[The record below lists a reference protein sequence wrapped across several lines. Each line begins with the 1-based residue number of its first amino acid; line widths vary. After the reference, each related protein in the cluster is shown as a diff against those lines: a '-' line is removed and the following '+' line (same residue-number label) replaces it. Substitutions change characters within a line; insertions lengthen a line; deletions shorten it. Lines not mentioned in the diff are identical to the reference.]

1 MIAAL
6 LRFSLIQRLM
16 ILLVTAGISAAGFW
30 SFNNLPIDAFPD
42 ISAPQVQVI
51 IKAPGMSPSEV
62 EQRITFPI
70 EMEMQGIPGQTIL
83 RSTTKYALSVIV
95 IDFDDATDIYL
106 ARNLVNERLSQVW
119 NSLPADI
126 EGGLAPITTPLGEIF
141 MYRITGA
148 GTDGKN
154 YSNQELRSLQDW
166 VIRPHLRK
174 VEGVADVNSLGGEV
188 RNYEVVIKPDALV
201 KHGISI
207 DEIQL
212 ALSRNNRNAG
222 GDRINRDDEVLL
234 VRTVGKLHDI
244 DDIKNITVRTLYG
257 EPIHIKDVAQVRVG
271 SMTRYGAVTADGKG
285 EVVTGLVLLRKGA
298 NSLRAVEGTKEALQS
313 LQSFLPE
320 GVEIVPFYDRTEL
333 ITKAVWTVEKALG
346 EAVVLVL
353 LVLIIMLGDIR
364 SALTVALI
372 LPLSVLFTFI
382 MMSLFG
388 VSANLMSLGG
398 LAIAIGILVD
408 AAVVV
413 VENIHTQFSK
423 APPGVSRLHLV
434 YRAVLEV
441 STPVISGILIIVAVF
456 LPLFSLTGLEGKMFS
471 PLAITI
477 TFALIGS
484 LLLSL
489 TVIPVIASFFMKT
502 HAHAD
507 ENEGRLMRGLKFIYL
522 PVMDWALRYRK
533 IAVGIALAALFAA
546 ASLFP
551 YIGKEFMP
559 TMDEG
564 NTVILLEKNPSIT
577 LEKSLAMDAP
587 IQKAMMELPEVIGV
601 TSRTGADELRM
612 DPMGLNQ
619 TDNFLITRPRQ
630 EWTIS
635 LQQFQDNLREK
646 LARFDDIDYAFSQ
659 PIDMRV
665 SEMLTGVRSAMAI
678 KLYGDDLDILDQKAS
693 EIETLV
699 KTIAGAVDVFRTDI
713 SGQKYLQIDIKQK
726 VISKYGV
733 NVEDINQLIETAVGG
748 RVATEVLENNRR
760 IGVLMRYSEEY
771 RTSPEAIEKMLVTLP
786 NGNKVSLGHLADISV
801 VDGPVQI
808 VRESAK
814 RKVVVQA
821 NVDGRDVVGFVD
833 EVRRSIEEKV
843 DLPAGYFVTFGGQ
856 FENQQRA
863 AQRLAL
869 VVPVAIVLIFVMLF
883 TTFRSLLQAGLIIMN
898 IPFAMIGGVVSLYL
912 SGLYLSVPASVG
924 FITLFGVAVL
934 NGVVMVSYFN
944 QLRQSGLT
952 IQQAVRQGAERRLRP
967 VLMTAMIASFGLLP
981 LLTATGPGSEL
992 QRPLAVVVI
1001 GGLFSSTLLT
1011 LILLPALYAWM
1022 EEKLKQKLENKLA
1035 KKITD
1040 NAEIKS

>member
-6 LRFSLIQRLM
+6 LRFALVQRLLI
-16 ILLVTAGISAAGFW
+16 ILLALGISAAGLW
-30 SFNNLPIDAFPD
+30 SFKSLPIDAFPD
-42 ISAPQVQVI
+42 ISSPQVQII
-51 IKAPGMSPSEV
+51 IKANGMSPSEV
-62 EQRITFPI
+62 EQRITFPV
-70 EMEMQGIPGQTIL
+70 EMEMQGIPGQTVL
-83 RSTTKYALSVIV
+83 RSTTKYALSIIV
-95 IDFDDATDIYL
+95 VDFDDATDIYL
-106 ARNLVNERLSQVW
+106 ARSLVTERLNQVW
-119 NSLPADI
+119 DSLPVGI

-141 MYRITGA
+141 MYRIIGE
-148 GTDGKN
+148 N

-174 VEGVADVNSLGGEV
+174 VEGVAEVNSLGGEV

-201 KHGISI
+201 QHGINI
-207 DEIQL
+207 DQIEQ

-222 GDRINRDDEVLL
+222 GDRINRNDEVLL
-234 VRTVGKLHDI
+234 VRTVGKLHNM
-244 DDIKNITVRTLYG
+244 DDIKNITVRTRHG
-257 EPIHIKDVAQVRVG
+257 IPVHISDIAEVRNG
-271 SMTRYGAVTADGKG
+271 SMTRYGAVTANGEG

-298 NSLRAVEGTKEALQS
+298 NSLRAVEGTRAALES
-313 LQSFLPE
+313 LKSVLPE
-320 GVEIVPFYDRTEL
+320 GVTIESFYDRTDL

-346 EAVVLVL
+346 EAVILVL

-364 SALTVALI
+364 SALTVAVI

-382 MMSLFG
+382 MMNLFN

-423 APPGVSRLHLV
+423 ASKGVSRLHLV

-441 STPVISGILIIVAVF
+441 STPVISGILIIIAVF

-489 TVIPVIASFFMKT
+489 TVIPVLASFIMKT
-502 HAHAD
+502 HEHS
-507 ENEGRLMRGLKFIYL
+507 EVSESKLMQGLKYIYL
-522 PVMDWALRYRK
+522 PVMNWALIKRK
-533 IAVGIALAALFAA
+533 TAVSIALVALFAA
-546 ASLFP
+546 LSLFP
-551 YIGKEFMP
+551 FIGNEFMP
-559 TMDEG
+559 VMDEG
-564 NTVILLEKNPSIT
+564 STVILLEKDVSIT
-577 LEKSLAMDAP
+577 LEKSLEMDGP

-619 TDNFLITRPRQ
+619 TDNFLVTIPRE

-635 LQQFQDNLREK
+635 LQQFQENLREK
-646 LARFDDIDYAFSQ
+646 LSRFDNIDYAFSQ

-678 KLYGDDLDILDQKAS
+678 KIYGDDLKVLEQKAI
-693 EIETLV
+693 EIEKLV
-699 KTIAGAVDVFRTDI
+699 SNVDGAVDVFRGDI
-713 SGQKYLQIDIKQK
+713 SGQKYLQIDIHQK
-726 VISKYGV
+726 VISRYGV
-733 NVEDINQLIETAVGG
+733 NVEDINKLIEIAVGG
-748 RVATEVLENNRR
+748 RVITELLENNRR
-760 IGVLMRYSEEY
+760 VGVLMRYEEKY
-771 RTSPEAIEKMLVTLP
+771 RTSPDAIAKMLVTLP
-786 NGNKVSLGHLADISV
+786 NGNKVSLGTLAKISV

-808 VRESAK
+808 IRESAK
-814 RKVVVQA
+814 RQVVIQS
-821 NVDGRDVVGFVD
+821 NVDGRDVVSFVE
-833 EVRRSIEEKV
+833 EVRSSIENKV
-843 DLPAGYFVTFGGQ
+843 KLPSGYYVTYGGQ

-863 AQRLAL
+863 AQRLSL
-869 VVPVAIVLIFVMLF
+869 VVPIAIVLIFFMLF
-883 TTFRSLLQAGLIIMN
+883 TTFRSLSQAGLIIMN

-912 SGLYLSVPASVG
+912 SGLYMSVPASVG

-944 QLRQSGLT
+944 QLRQSGLS
-952 IQQAVRQGAERRLRP
+952 IQESVRQGAERRLRP

-981 LLTATGPGSEL
+981 LLVATGPGSEL
-992 QRPLAVVVI
+992 QQPLAVVVI
-1001 GGLFSSTLLT
+1001 GGLFTSTLLT
-1011 LILLPALYAWM
+1011 LILLP
-1022 EEKLKQKLENKLA
+1022 
-1035 KKITD
+1035 
-1040 NAEIKS
+1040 